1 MESTA
6 KKNMWWVPMI
16 VPILIIVII
25 SICYQAMAN
34 YLSVYVLEYLH
45 GSATVYGMI
54 GMAWTFLAMVIR
66 PSAGPLSQKFGS
78 KAVMLVGLGI
88 FAAMIGACGIFM
100 TFAGFCV
107 FRVLQ

>member
-34 YLSVYVLEYLH
+34 YLSVYVLEYL
-45 GSATVYGMI
+45 MD
-54 GMAWTFLAMVIR
+54 
-66 PSAGPLSQKFGS
+66 QQQ
-78 KAVMLVGLGI
+78 
-88 FAAMIGACGIFM
+88 FM
-100 TFAGFCV
+100 E
-107 FRVLQ
+107 